1 MTMKNFFYALA
12 ISLTFVAFYSCNND
26 EALDDFY
33 PVEFDLTVVNSANEN
48 LLDSK
53 NNKDFVFG
61 TTVTYNGKEYN
72 VIDAL
77 GDDFVGGNDFY
88 GIKLVGDEKNGQFKI
103 GRWNGNIN
111 HQDIAFTINW
121 ADGSHDMIAF
131 TNKITYNES
140 GTAVVNRTYT
150 LNGTPFTSHK
160 LTIVK

>member
-1 MTMKNFFYALA
+1 M
-12 ISLTFVAFYSCNND
+12 
-26 EALDDFY
+26 
-33 PVEFDLTVVNSANEN
+33 
-48 LLDSK
+48 
-53 NNKDFVFG
+53 FG
-61 TTVTYNGKEYN
+61 TTVTYNGKEYK

-111 HQDIAFTINW
+111 HQDVAFTINW

-131 TNKITYNES
+131 TNKITYNAS